1 MGRRYLLFI
10 EADSDED
17 ARNTI
22 NELLSLPR
30 PISTE
35 MKGPVSIDVVD
46 VTERIVNQP
55 SEMAS

>member
-10 EADSDED
+10 EANSDED

-30 PISTE
+30 PISTQTN
-35 MKGPVSIDVVD
+35 GPVTVDVVD
-46 VTERIVNQP
+46 VTEQIVNQP

>member
-1 MGRRYLLFI
+1 MFI

-30 PISTE
+30 PISTQTD
-35 MKGPVSIDVVD
+35 GPVTIDVVD